1 MPLAFHQFLH
11 GAELQARIFLPVRL
25 VLVETGAGGFGFHR
39 AGGRLQ
45 GNQNADGGFLAVQH
59 AAQIAHVLHAGL
71 AAFDLNDDLLR
82 LGGLGVVAEKD
93 FAVNA
98 VVRAF
103 LLLDGARADE
113 AERPPLELVFVVL
126 GERGGFV
133 GRGGFADDA
142 DEGDLRGGMG
152 DSPVPVGDPDDGVRP
167 RMRGL
172 RCPRASVPPAGA
184 GRHGQWPVPPEP
196 LTNFRRLP

>member
-1 MPLAFHQFLH
+1 M
-11 GAELQARIFLPVRL
+11 QAWVFLPVGL
-25 VLVETGAGGFGFHR
+25 VLVKTGAGGFSFHR

-45 GNQNADGGFLAVQH
+45 GNQDADGGFLAVQH
-59 AAQIAHVLHAGL
+59 AAQIAHILHAGL

-82 LGGLGVVAEKD
+82 FGGFGVVAEKD

-103 LLLDGARADE
+103 FLLDGARANE
-113 AERPPLELVFVVL
+113 AERPPLELIFVVL

-142 DEGDLRGGMG
+142 DGRYFL
-152 DSPVPVGDPDDGVRP
+152 PRP
-167 RMRGL
+167 
-172 RCPRASVPPAGA
+172 A
-184 GRHGQWPVPPEP
+184 
-196 LTNFRRLP
+196 